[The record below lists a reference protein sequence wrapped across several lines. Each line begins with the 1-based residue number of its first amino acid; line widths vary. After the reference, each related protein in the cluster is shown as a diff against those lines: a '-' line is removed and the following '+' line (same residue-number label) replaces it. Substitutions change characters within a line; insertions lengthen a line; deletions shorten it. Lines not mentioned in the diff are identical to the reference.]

1 MSVTD
6 FDSGAHDGLQEAND
20 LPPSH
25 RLSPGDWVK
34 KNLFNNWYN
43 SVITVVAIFVIAFA
57 VVRTLDWLFSS
68 DFLIIRRNLAVFM
81 VGQFPRDELWRP
93 WVSGY
98 LLIGAFGIGS
108 GVLWRSAQADAE
120 EKGLPTEDHSWL
132 DLLRRFWAIIAVL
145 IFFVSFA
152 RTVPPFVAL
161 AGVFVMFFI
170 SRELGRRFSATMR
183 SRGLFFAGLLGLLSL
198 LALAGTG
205 GLGALTVGALLGA
218 WTLSEVRRYADER
231 GVGAPQTPRV
241 SRRARRW
248 HLRYPLR
255 RRVGGIVAS
264 RLAGVIVGVAV
275 WRGLN
280 ALDLGGFGW
289 DDWGGLHLTLFL
301 TVVGVSTGLPFGIL
315 LALGRQSDLRVIKG
329 ASVIF
334 IEFVRGVPLISLLL
348 FSSYMLPLLFP
359 RDLDIPSQLTRAMI
373 VITAFSAAYI
383 AEIIRGGLQAV
394 PRGQIEAAQASG
406 MSAGK
411 IQRLIVL
418 PQALRAVI
426 PAMVGQFI
434 SLFKDTSLLA
444 ILRLL
449 EFLHA
454 SRVTNSQV
462 EFLGQGLV
470 DVTLPFVALGY
481 WAFAYTMSKESR
493 RVEEKLGVGVR

>member
-1 MSVTD
+1 MSITD
-6 FDSGAHDGLQEAND
+6 FISSTPDKSNH
-20 LPPSH
+20 LPPNQ
-25 RLSPGDWVK
+25 RLSAGEWSRR
-34 KNLFNNWYN
+34 NLFNNWYN
-43 SVITVVAIFVIAFA
+43 SLITVVAAAVVAFA
-57 VVRTLDWLFSS
+57 IARTLNWGYSS
-68 DFLIIRRNLAVFM
+68 DFLIIRRNLTLFM

-98 LLIGAFGIGS
+98 LLMGAFGIGS

-120 EKGLPTEDHSWL
+120 EKGLPTESHSWF
-132 DLLRRFWAIIAVL
+132 DLLRRFWAIIAILV
-145 IFFVSFA
+145 FFVSFA
-152 RTVPPFVAL
+152 RTWAPFVAL
-161 AGVFVMFFI
+161 AGLFAAFFVC
-170 SRELGRRFSATMR
+170 RESGRRFSVAMR
-183 SRGLFFAGLLGLLSL
+183 TRGLFLAGLSGLLSL
-198 LALAGTG
+198 LALAGSG

-218 WTLSEVRRYADER
+218 WALTEMR
-231 GVGAPQTPRV
+231 GLTEDRGR
-241 SRRARRW
+241 
-248 HLRYPLR
+248 
-255 RRVGGIVAS
+255 
-264 RLAGVIVGVAV
+264 AGVVISQIVGFVTGVAV
-275 WRGLN
+275 WQGLS
-280 ALDLGGFGW
+280 AADLGGFGW
-289 DDWGGLHLTLFL
+289 DSWGGLHLTLFL
-301 TVVGVSTGLPFGIL
+301 TVVGISTGLPVGII
-315 LALGRQSDLRVIKG
+315 LALGRQSDLPVIKG
-329 ASVIF
+329 ASVLF

-359 RDLDIPSQLTRAMI
+359 RDFGIPSPLTRAMI

-444 ILRLL
+444 ILKLL

-454 SRVTNSQV
+454 SRVSNSQV
-462 EFLGQGLV
+462 EFLGQGLA

-493 RVEEKLGVGVR
+493 RVEERLGVGVR